1 MENRLKNTFVEFE
14 FEDGEKVQLT
24 LAFYLVYK
32 LKAKNQKLYER
43 YCKIMS
49 KNKTEDLETITVLY
63 TAYVCACIYNDVP
76 DDDVITEEEFM
87 IRCGC
92 DRFAAADAA
101 YKLLRKPKK
110 Q

>member
-1 MENRLKNTFVEFE
+1 MDNRLNNTFVEFE
-14 FEDGEKVQLT
+14 FEDGEKTKLT

-32 LKAKNQKLYER
+32 LKAKNQKVYER
-43 YCKIMS
+43 YSRIMS
-49 KNKTEDLETITVLY
+49 KKQTDDLETITVLY
-63 TAYVCACIYNDVP
+63 TGYLCAHI
-76 DDDVITEEEFM
+76 DDENVMSEEEFM

-101 YKLLRKPKK
+101 YKLLRKQKK